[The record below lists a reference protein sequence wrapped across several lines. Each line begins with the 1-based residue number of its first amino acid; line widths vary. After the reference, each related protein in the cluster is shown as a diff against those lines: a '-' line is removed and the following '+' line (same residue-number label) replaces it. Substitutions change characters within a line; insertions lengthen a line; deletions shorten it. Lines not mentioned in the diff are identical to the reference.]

1 MRSGVATLAPV
12 CGLATLTFVSAALL
26 SAARPARADAACSG
40 PLSPCINDDTLWVHA
55 GVATFVAI
63 GSTRTIPRSQLGFGL
78 VTSYLSRPVVLEVP
92 SPGPP
97 GSNQYAVNDQVNS
110 TFLWAYGV
118 TDRLELDLALPITLA
133 QGGTGL
139 APLTGGSALKE
150 TAVRDMR
157 FGLAYALGPHD
168 RIDQA
173 PDGSMAPTSSWGLA
187 VRFETSAPTG
197 DQDQFA
203 GESSAVF
210 VPSVSA
216 DYRLDD
222 FFVGAEI
229 GARLRPTT
237 DLLTSRV
244 GSELIGELGVG
255 YDILPRKLLT
265 ATAEAW
271 AFPILAE
278 QGNGGHAVPAE
289 WQVAARTALRDRDL
303 SIQLGGGGALES
315 DGAITTPRFRFTLGV
330 RWAPSAPEAKQEQ
343 K

>member
-1 MRSGVATLAPV
+1 
-12 CGLATLTFVSAALL
+12 
-26 SAARPARADAACSG
+26 
-40 PLSPCINDDTLWVHA
+40 
-55 GVATFVAI
+55 
-63 GSTRTIPRSQLGFGL
+63 
-78 VTSYLSRPVVLEVP
+78 VVLDVP
-92 SPGPP
+92 SPGGP
-97 GSNQYAVNDQVNS
+97 GSHQYAVNDQVNS

-133 QGGTGL
+133 EGGTGL
-139 APLTGGSALKE
+139 APITGGAALKE

-157 FGLAYALGPHD
+157 FGFAYALVPHE
-168 RIDQA
+168 RVETSPEGSIA
-173 PDGSMAPTSSWGLA
+173 PRSSWGLA
-187 VRFETSAPTG
+187 VRFEMSAPTG

-210 VPSVSA
+210 IPSVAA
-216 DYRLDD
+216 DYRFRD
-222 FFVGAEI
+222 FFVGAET

-237 DLLTSRV
+237 DLLASRV
-244 GSELIGELGVG
+244 GSELIAELGVG
-255 YDILPRKLLT
+255 YDILPHKLLT

-289 WQVAARTALRDRDL
+289 WQVSARAALRDEDL

-330 RWAPSAPEAKQEQ
+330 RWAPSAPEAKPEQ